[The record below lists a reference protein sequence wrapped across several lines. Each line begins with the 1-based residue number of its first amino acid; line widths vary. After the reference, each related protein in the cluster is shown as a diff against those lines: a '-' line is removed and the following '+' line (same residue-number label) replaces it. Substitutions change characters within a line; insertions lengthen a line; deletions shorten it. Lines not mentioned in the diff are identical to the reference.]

1 MAMPKMPCLEFW
13 EHTDAIC
20 ATQNRVYIPHKYF
33 TSGDFVIGG
42 TNSQMIVIPLS
53 LCNVIC
59 PPGCHKKKK
68 EGKPFCC
75 YDCVWCPEGKV
86 SPQAGG
92 GEERQA
98 DIQRRI
104 RKEERGFERF
114 KEGIGK
120 VEAVKQEGRK

>member
-1 MAMPKMPCLEFW
+1 MPCLEFW

-75 YDCVWCPEGKV
+75 YDCVRCAEGKV
-86 SPQAGG
+86 SPQAGICLIWLATTPPFPDFDMHSVA
-92 GEERQA
+92 EEIVLECN
-98 DIQRRI
+98 D
-104 RKEERGFERF
+104 
-114 KEGIGK
+114 
-120 VEAVKQEGRK
+120 